1 MGGKSILSSSNQL
14 IVRTNKNG
22 ALKGYNPI
30 VVIAS
35 ASIAVAL
42 ISWAAIFSDSAGEAL
57 TSVNQFVTAN
67 FGAWY
72 LYVMFAFV
80 VFCLGVALW
89 PATGRLRLGKPD
101 ERPEFSGFSWI
112 AMMFGAGIGMG
123 VLTYSTAEP
132 IFHFSSN
139 PDVINGLTEANS
151 AGNVRS
157 AMKWSVLHWGFSAWG
172 CYALVGLSLA
182 YCSFNRGL
190 PLSMRSALFPL
201 FGKALSGVIGH
212 VVDVVAVLA
221 TIVGVTITIGYG
233 VAQFSSGLFY
243 ITDWQW
249 VITAEGAPALSAM
262 LALLI
267 VVMAIS
273 TVSAFSGVEKG
284 IKWLADVNLTLS
296 ILLLAF
302 FLIVGPTLV
311 ELKTLG
317 VAIWDYVTGFVSMA
331 TQHFARDGSEQGAA
345 LADWQGAWTIF
356 YWAWWIAFAPFVGMF
371 LARVSRGR
379 TIREYVLGAML
390 VPTLVCFCWFAFIG
404 GTALELEASGQAGGV
419 ILQSDLSARLFAT
432 LDVMLGDWALV
443 AMSGTVV
450 VLLITFLVTSAQSGI
465 LVIHTIS
472 SAGQIGQRSGAQIAG
487 WGLLITAVIGV
498 LLSVG
503 GLDAINTVMTVGAL
517 PFSVVMVLMMVAL
530 AKTLFSD
537 RGQAQA

>member
-1 MGGKSILSSSNQL
+1 MT
-14 IVRTNKNG
+14 VRISRDG
-22 ALKGYNPI
+22 PLKGYNPA

-35 ASIAVAL
+35 ASIAVLL
-42 ISWAAIFSDSAGEAL
+42 IGWAVIYSASAGAAL
-57 TSVNQFVTAN
+57 ASLNQFVVDR

-72 LYVMFAFV
+72 LYAMFAFV
-80 VFCLGVALW
+80 VFCVAIAAW
-89 PATGRLRLGKPD
+89 PATGRLRLGKPG
-101 ERPEFSGFSWI
+101 ERPEFSNFSWI

-132 IFHFSSN
+132 IFHFSTN
-139 PDVINGLTEANS
+139 PDVINGVVETNS
-151 AGNVRS
+151 ADNVRS

-182 YCSFNRGL
+182 YCSFNKGL
-190 PLSMRSALFPL
+190 PLSLRSALYPL
-201 FGKALSGVIGH
+201 FGKSLSGPLGH
-212 VVDVVAVLA
+212 AVDVVAVLA

-243 ITDWQW
+243 ITGWDW
-249 VITAEGAPALSAM
+249 VMTEAGKPALAAM

-273 TVSAFSGVEKG
+273 TASAFSGVEKG
-284 IKWLADVNLTLS
+284 IKWLADVNLVLS

-302 FLIVGPTLV
+302 FLIAGPTLF

-317 VAIWDYVTGFVSMA
+317 VAIWDYVTGFASMA
-331 TQHFARDGSEQGAA
+331 TQHFAADGSSQGDA
-345 LADWQGAWTIF
+345 LAEWQGAWTIF

-404 GTALELEASGQAGGV
+404 GTALELELSGRAGGV
-419 ILQSDLSARLFAT
+419 ILEADLSARLFAT
-432 LDVMLGDWALV
+432 LDVMLGNWGLV
-443 AMSGTVV
+443 AMSGLVV

-472 SAGQIGQRSGAQIAG
+472 SAGEIGRRKGSHIAG

-503 GLDAINTVMTVGAL
+503 GLDAINAVMTVGAL
-517 PFSVVMVLMMVAL
+517 PFSGVMVLMMFAL
-530 AKTLFSD
+530 AKTLLRD
-537 RGQAQA
+537 RTASSP

>member
-1 MGGKSILSSSNQL
+1 
-14 IVRTNKNG
+14 
-22 ALKGYNPI
+22 
-30 VVIAS
+30 
-35 ASIAVAL
+35 
-42 ISWAAIFSDSAGEAL
+42 
-57 TSVNQFVTAN
+57 
-67 FGAWY
+67 
-72 LYVMFAFV
+72 
-80 VFCLGVALW
+80 
-89 PATGRLRLGKPD
+89 
-101 ERPEFSGFSWI
+101 
-112 AMMFGAGIGMG
+112 MMFGAGIGMG

-139 PDVINGLTEANS
+139 PDVINGLVEANS
-151 AGNVRS
+151 EANVRP

-182 YCSFNRGL
+182 YFSFNRGL

-201 FGKALSGVIGH
+201 FGKALSGAVGH

-243 ITDWQW
+243 ITEWSW
-249 VITAEGAPALSAM
+249 VLAGDGKPALAAM
-262 LALLI
+262 LVLLI

-284 IKWLADVNLTLS
+284 IKWLADVNMALT
-296 ILLLAF
+296 IFLLAF
-302 FLIVGPTLV
+302 FLLFGPTMV
-311 ELKTLG
+311 ELKSLG
-317 VAIWDYVTGFVSMA
+317 MAIWDYLTDFVGMA
-331 TQHFARDGSEQGAA
+331 TQHFANDGTEQGKA
-345 LADWQGAWTIF
+345 LAGWQGAWTIF

-404 GTALELEASGQAGGV
+404 GTALDLEVSGQANGA
-419 ILQSDLSARLFAT
+419 ILQADLSARLFAT
-432 LDVMLGDWALV
+432 LAVMLGDWALV
-443 AMSGTVV
+443 AMSAIVV

-472 SAGQIGQRSGAQIAG
+472 SAGQIGQRKGSHIAA

-517 PFSVVMVLMMVAL
+517 PFSGVMVLMMVAL
-530 AKTLFSD
+530 AKALIGHSD
-537 RGQAQA
+537 LVQPELQDNERTGEHPRT

>member
-1 MGGKSILSSSNQL
+1 MV
-14 IVRTNKNG
+14 VRISERG
-22 ALKGYNPI
+22 ALKGYNPT
-30 VVIAS
+30 VVMAS
-35 ASIAVAL
+35 AGVAVAL
-42 ISWAAIFSDSAGEAL
+42 IAWAAIYSDQAGAAL
-57 TSVNQFVTAN
+57 ASVNQFVTES

-72 LYVMFAFV
+72 LYAMFAFV
-80 VFCLGVALW
+80 LFCVVVALL
-89 PATGRLRLGKPD
+89 PATGRQRLGKPD
-101 ERPEFSGFSWI
+101 ERPEFSNFSWI

-132 IFHFSSN
+132 IFHFSTN
-139 PDVINGLTEANS
+139 PDVINGLVEANTPE
-151 AGNVRS
+151 NVRP

-182 YCSFNRGL
+182 YFSFNKGL
-190 PLSMRSALFPL
+190 PLSMRSALYPL
-201 FGKALSGVIGH
+201 FGRALSGVVGH

-221 TIVGVTITIGYG
+221 TIVGVAITIGYG

-243 ITDWQW
+243 ITDWDW
-249 VITAEGAPALSAM
+249 VMTGDGRPALAAM

-273 TVSAFSGVEKG
+273 TASAFSGVGKG
-284 IKWLADVNLTLS
+284 IKWLADVNMALS
-296 ILLLAF
+296 IFLLAF
-302 FLIVGPTLV
+302 FLIFGPTLV
-311 ELKTLG
+311 ELKTLAM
-317 VAIWDYVTGFVSMA
+317 AISDYMTGFVTMA
-331 TQHFARDGSEQGAA
+331 TQHFADDGSKRGKA
-345 LADWQGAWTIF
+345 LADWQGGWTIF

-404 GTALELEASGQAGGV
+404 GTALNLEVTGQAGGR
-419 ILQSDLSARLFAT
+419 ILEADLSARLFAT
-432 LDVMLGDWALV
+432 LDVMLGEWALV
-443 AMSGTVV
+443 AMCAVVV

-472 SAGQIGQRSGAQIAG
+472 SAGHIGERSGPHIAG
-487 WGLLITAVIGV
+487 WGLLITAVIAV

-503 GLDAINTVMTVGAL
+503 GLDAINTAMTVGAL

-530 AKTLFSD
+530 AKALIAG
-537 RGQAQA
+537 RGAGQAVSEFD

>member
-1 MGGKSILSSSNQL
+1 M
-14 IVRTNKNG
+14 IVRINEQG
-22 ALKGYNPI
+22 ALKGYNPA

-35 ASIAVAL
+35 AGIAVAL
-42 ISWAAIFSDSAGEAL
+42 IAWAAIYSESAGAAL
-57 TSVNQFVTAN
+57 AGVNQFVTAN

-80 VFCLGVALW
+80 VFCLLAALW
-89 PATGRLRLGKPD
+89 PSTGRLRLGKPD
-101 ERPEFSGFSWI
+101 ERPEFSNFSWI

-139 PDVINGLTEANS
+139 PDVINGLVEANS
-151 AGNVRS
+151 AENVRP
-157 AMKWSVLHWGFSAWG
+157 ALKWSVLHWGFSAWG

-201 FGKALSGVIGH
+201 FGKALSGVVGH

-243 ITDWQW
+243 ITEWQW
-249 VITAEGAPALSAM
+249 VITEAGKPALAAM

-273 TVSAFSGVEKG
+273 TASAFSGVEKG
-284 IKWLADVNLTLS
+284 IKWLADINMALS
-296 ILLLAF
+296 IFLLAF
-302 FLIVGPTLV
+302 FLVFGPTLV
-311 ELKTLG
+311 ELKALA
-317 VAIWDYVTGFVSMA
+317 VALWDYLTGFVSMA
-331 TQHFARDGSEQGAA
+331 TQHFPNDGSDSGAA
-345 LADWQGAWTIF
+345 LSEWQGAWTVF

-404 GTALELEASGQAGGV
+404 GTALELEASGQAGGA
-419 ILQSDLSARLFAT
+419 ILQADLSARLFAT
-432 LDVMLGDWALV
+432 LDVMLGDWALI

-450 VLLITFLVTSAQSGI
+450 VLLVTFLVTSAQSGI

-472 SAGQIGQRSGAQIAG
+472 SAGRIGERSGAHIAG

-517 PFSVVMVLMMVAL
+517 PFSFVMVLMMVAL
-530 AKTLFSD
+530 GKTLFQD
-537 RGQAQA
+537 REVAQL

>member
-1 MGGKSILSSSNQL
+1 M
-14 IVRTNKNG
+14 
-22 ALKGYNPI
+22 
-30 VVIAS
+30 VIAS

-42 ISWAAIFSDSAGEAL
+42 IAWAAIYSEVAGAAL
-57 TSVNQFVTAN
+57 AEVNAFVTVR

-72 LYVMFAFV
+72 LYAMFAFV
-80 VFCLGVALW
+80 LFCAIVAAW
-89 PATGRLRLGKPD
+89 PATGRLRLGKAD
-101 ERPEFSGFSWI
+101 ERPEFSNFSWI

-132 IFHFSSN
+132 IFHLSSN
-139 PDVINGLTEANS
+139 PDVINGLVEANS
-151 AGNVRS
+151 PENVRA

-182 YCSFNRGL
+182 YFSFNRGL
-190 PLSMRSALFPL
+190 PLSMRSALYPL
-201 FGKALSGVIGH
+201 FGKALSGAVGH

-221 TIVGVTITIGYG
+221 TIVGVAITIGYG

-249 VITAEGAPALSAM
+249 VMTSDGKPALAAM
-262 LALLI
+262 LILLI

-273 TVSAFSGVEKG
+273 TASAFSGVEKG
-284 IKWLADVNLTLS
+284 IKWLADVNMALS
-296 ILLLAF
+296 IFLLVFFLAF
-302 FLIVGPTLV
+302 GPTLV

-317 VAIWDYVTGFVSMA
+317 FAIWDYLTGFVSMA
-331 TQHFARDGSEQGAA
+331 TQHFSVDGSAKGEA
-345 LADWQGAWTIF
+345 LSAWQGSWTIF

-404 GTALELEASGQAGGV
+404 GTALDLEVTGRAGGS
-419 ILQSDLSARLFAT
+419 ILDADLSARLFAT
-432 LDVMLGDWALV
+432 LDVMLTGWAMV
-443 AMSGTVV
+443 AMSAAVV

-472 SAGQIGQRSGAQIAG
+472 SAGRIGQRNGAHIAG
-487 WGLLITAVIGV
+487 WGLLITAVIAV

-503 GLDAINTVMTVGAL
+503 GLDAINTAMTVGAL

-530 AKTLFSD
+530 AKALLG
-537 RGQAQA
+537 RGDTP